1 MRFFIALEIP
11 DTSKKQLEQVQQKL
25 KQIIPEVRLTDS
37 EKVHLTLAF
46 VGEQNNSLVN
56 DLIAIIQKAVQEIAP
71 FEVTPAYIDG
81 FPELHHPQ
89 VFWVGVKGD
98 IDKILLIRE
107 RIKDG
112 LVNLHLPTDERRF
125 IPHISIAKINK
136 NFSMSNVR
144 DWDSLRHLQLLAAI
158 EKKFTIQISYIDTT
172 KMNSVMRIVAIV
184 QKYLK

>member
-136 NFSMSNVR
+136 NFSINS
-144 DWDSLRHLQLLAAI
+144 DTEESLQKIMTQSFDPIKISSIKLFESIPDHGFHRHNTLA
-158 EKKFTIQISYIDTT
+158 EIS
-172 KMNSVMRIVAIV
+172 
-184 QKYLK
+184 LK